1 MIECRAIHKSYGSI
15 EVLKGITVRIE
26 TGESFAL
33 IGPNGAGKTT
43 LFKVLTGEVPANS
56 GSIHLDDK
64 DITGLNASARVH
76 MGIGRTFQVARI
88 MTNNTVSENLIIA
101 IEARLRSEKNGF
113 SFRLRPLPSVVDE
126 AQAMA
131 ARLGLDSKLHEPA
144 SFLSHGD
151 RKRLELG
158 ITLSLKPRILMMDE
172 PTAGMSPSD
181 RTSTIDMILRLRDE
195 DKLTIMLT
203 EHDMEVVSNLS
214 DRIMVMNYGEQV
226 AVGTFAEIQQNSA
239 VREIYLGEEEFD
251 LA

>member
-1 MIECRAIHKSYGSI
+1 MIECRSIHQSYGTI
-15 EVLKGITVRIE
+15 KVLKGITVRIE

-56 GSIHLDDK
+56 GTIHMDGR
-64 DITGLNASARVH
+64 DITSLDASARVH
-76 MGIGRTFQVARI
+76 LGVGRTFQVARI
-88 MTNNTVSENLIIA
+88 MSSNTVSENLIIA
-101 IEARLRSEKNGF
+101 IEARMRSRHEPQP
-113 SFRLRPLPSVVDE
+113 FRLSPSPSVVEE
-126 AQAMA
+126 AEAMA
-131 ARLGLDSKLHEPA
+131 LRLGLENKLQDPA

-172 PTAGMSPSD
+172 PTAGMSSAD
-181 RTSTIDMILRLRDE
+181 RSSTIDMILRLREE
-195 DKLTIMLT
+195 DSLTMMLT
-203 EHDMEVVSNLS
+203 EHDMEVVSNLC
-214 DRIMVMNYGEQV
+214 DRVMVMNYGEQV